1 MFRRP
6 IKRHDPTAILH
17 QSVLT
22 LNLSQKCVDVIGD
35 GNTNFYTASK
45 TYALG
50 SFKMIVKHNGI
61 RIGEIMVR
69 RGILSEQQVLEI
81 LDRQQNVRLPF
92 GVLAEKMFEVSV
104 ETIEEAWIEQYCH
117 ISGEIDLRHQQVDVR
132 VLKLINRR
140 QAWQFEI
147 LPLRFEPS
155 GELLIA
161 ASRERLAR
169 AVTFAANRLKPIVYF
184 RVAERNHLRNFLK
197 RHYPMPEIST
207 EIFRRAHELAQ
218 TS

>member
-1 MFRRP
+1 
-6 IKRHDPTAILH
+6 
-17 QSVLT
+17 
-22 LNLSQKCVDVIGD
+22 
-35 GNTNFYTASK
+35 
-45 TYALG
+45 
-50 SFKMIVKHNGI
+50 MIVQPNGI

-69 RGILSEQQVLEI
+69 RGILSQQQVLEI
-81 LDRQQNVRLPF
+81 LDRQRQVRLPF
-92 GVLAEKMFEVSV
+92 GVLAEQLFEVAV

-117 ISGEIDLRHQQVDVR
+117 LTGEIDLRQEQVDVR

-184 RVAERNHLRNFLK
+184 RVAERDQLRDFLK

-218 TS
+218 AG